1 MSVYMKGTR
10 RTFFWDILSDFLIK
24 FLKSS
29 SITGFDRGSVQTFKF
44 SSSEAV
50 SSFFAR
56 KICGTART
64 GTRKYQVRKNYK
76 NYQRIFFVIAY
87 SFSRISE
94 SIEYETSMR
103 DLKTAS
109 TIKDFGNAAIEKRFS
124 EIQIG

>member
-1 MSVYMKGTR
+1 MKGTR

>member
-1 MSVYMKGTR
+1 MSVYIKGTR

-29 SITGFDRGSVQTFKF
+29 SITGFDRGSVKTFNF

-64 GTRKYQVRKNYK
+64 GTRKYQVRKLKKLSK
-76 NYQRIFFVIAY
+76 NIVIAY